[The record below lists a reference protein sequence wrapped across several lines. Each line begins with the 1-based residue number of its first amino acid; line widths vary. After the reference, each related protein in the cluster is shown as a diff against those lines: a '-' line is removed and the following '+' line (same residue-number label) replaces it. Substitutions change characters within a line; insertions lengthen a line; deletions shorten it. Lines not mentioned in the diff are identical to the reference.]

1 MSSAGQMPQPR
12 EPHPVPPYQ
21 AGQRQG
27 HPSAYGSQSASH
39 RPPIPQP
46 QPLQLAK
53 ALLILFLVRILL
65 YAVLEFGVSGVFWIL
80 GQARVDS
87 SLLYAVVGLGSSLL
101 SMLSGGVWV
110 ACLVMGIVVIVKA
123 RDQLRTGAIVM
134 LVALVVP
141 TFFSIDLSGDF
152 SSGVGAV
159 VGIVNLVLDLMA
171 LIASAVGAYFL
182 WRGYRAAAQEE
193 GSRYAVI

>member
-1 MSSAGQMPQPR
+1 MPQPR

-27 HPSAYGSQSASH
+27 HPSVYGSQSASH
-39 RPPIPQP
+39 RPPAPHRPPVLQP

-65 YAVLEFGVSGVFWIL
+65 FVVIEFGVSGVFWIL

-87 SLLYAVVGLGSSLL
+87 SLVYAVVGLGSSLL

-134 LVALVVP
+134 LVALVVVRQQWK
-141 TFFSIDLSGDF
+141 G
-152 SSGVGAV
+152 G
-159 VGIVNLVLDLMA
+159 
-171 LIASAVGAYFL
+171 
-182 WRGYRAAAQEE
+182 
-193 GSRYAVI
+193 